1 MTTTEQ
7 TTGISAL
14 PLNSMGFAP
23 EKSIDQ
29 AAAAFITGVTS
40 GWGSVALPQDFKL
53 HDLEAY
59 LPTRRRARGT
69 MSTPYINDFVAY
81 VLQHQ
86 DNGCSIFV
94 DASSMSA
101 VAVLDLGTPQEPGHC
116 GHKAKLAPRRTAAY
130 QALLDV
136 CDGQKT
142 QKELAEWLE
151 DWSVILEA
159 SADGVP
165 IDIRKA
171 ITAVRNITIEGMAKA
186 SHVEESL
193 SASRSTFESVKA
205 SSDQGLPT
213 HFTIACQPY
222 ADLPERDFALR
233 MSVLTDASKPRM
245 QLRIQRLEQHTE
257 EMALELVHDIR
268 TAVGDAVPVLI
279 GTYEKAA

>member
-1 MTTTEQ
+1 MDQ
-7 TTGISAL
+7 NTGISAI

-29 AAAAFITGVTS
+29 ASDAFIAGMTSRWGAAA
-40 GWGSVALPQDFKL
+40 LPEDFKL

-59 LPTRRRARGT
+59 LTTRRRARGI

-86 DNGCSIFV
+86 DSGSTIFV
-94 DASSMSA
+94 DATSMSA
-101 VAVLDLGTPQEPGHC
+101 VGVLDLGTPEAPGHS
-116 GHKAKLAPRRTAAY
+116 GNKAKLAPRRTAAY

-136 CDGQKT
+136 CNGQRT

-151 DWSVILEA
+151 DWSEILQA
-159 SADGVP
+159 SVDSVP
-165 IDIRKA
+165 IDIGKA

-205 SSDQGLPT
+205 SSDQSLPT
-213 HFTIACQPY
+213 HFTLSCQPY
-222 ADLPERDFALR
+222 ADLPARNFTLR

-245 QLRIQRLEQHTE
+245 QLRIQLLEQHTE
-257 EMALELVHDIR
+257 EMASEFAEIIR
-268 TAVGDAVPVLI
+268 TAVVDAVPVLI
-279 GTYEKAA
+279 GTYEKSA